1 MQECKSNGTKEDF
14 KILTSYALELK
25 HSNLGSSVNI
35 VSIREGP
42 FETPVFQKIYICLT
56 SIKEGFLAGCRRLIG
71 LDGCFLKGIM
81 KGQLLVAVGK
91 DGNNQMY
98 PVAWPIVDKE
108 NSESWGW
115 FLEQL
120 KVDLGLDDGLSWAII
135 SDM

>member
-1 MQECKSNGTKEDF
+1 MFSKRN
-14 KILTSYALELK
+14 
-25 HSNLGSSVNI
+25 N
-35 VSIREGP
+35 EG
-42 FETPVFQKIYICLT
+42 
-56 SIKEGFLAGCRRLIG
+56 
-71 LDGCFLKGIM
+71 
-81 KGQLLVAVGK
+81 AVGR

-98 PVAWPIVDKE
+98 PVAWAIVDRE